1 MSGHGYGLASLEA
14 AAERVYGF
22 MQPTNQQAWP
32 LLSELVGAEVW
43 AKHENQTPTGAF
55 KVRGGI
61 NYVHQLQQREPHVTA
76 VVAASTG
83 NHGQSVAFAGT
94 RAGMATTIVVPHGNN
109 PEKNAAMRALGAE
122 LIEVGEDFNVAL
134 DHARELAE
142 ERGAHLF
149 ESYHRDLVLGVGSYA
164 LELFRNAPALD
175 TVYVPIGMGSGCNGV
190 VAARDALGLSTKI
203 VGVVAELAP
212 AYLHSFQQRQAVTTN
227 ACTTFAEG
235 LAVRIPNPEALQ
247 MILQGV
253 DRVVAV
259 GDDEIAEAMR
269 QIFSATHN
277 VVEGAGASTFA
288 ALMREREHMAGRR
301 VGVVFSG
308 ANIDKPRYL
317 QVLEGRTPGQTA

>member
-1 MSGHGYGLASLEA
+1 MSGYEVASP
-14 AAERVYGF
+14 RWSVPDVYGF
-22 MQPTNQQAWP
+22 MQPQSMVAVAERTRGRGSLGETRESDAHRRVQ
-32 LLSELVGAEVW
+32 GA
-43 AKHENQTPTGAF
+43 
-55 KVRGGI
+55 R
-61 NYVHQLQQREPHVTA
+61 YQLRTSCNNANHVTA
-76 VVAASTG
+76 VAASTG
-83 NHGQSVAFAGT
+83 NHGQSAFAGT
-94 RAGMATTIVVPHGNN
+94 RGSHNVVVPAN
-109 PEKNAAMRALGAE
+109 PENAAIGLWVRSSSK
-122 LIEVGEDFNVAL
+122 
-134 DHARELAE
+134 LAKISMSRWITPRTGE
-142 ERGAHLF
+142 ERAPTCLSRTTGTRF
-149 ESYHRDLVLGVGSYA
+149 WVLAVMRWNCS
-164 LELFRNAPALD
+164 NAPALD
-175 TVYVPIGMGSGCNGV
+175 TVYVPLAGLVAGV